1 MRINEI
7 FDDVRRTERMLSR
20 ELLVRFALIT
30 VCCATGWLFLR
41 LAFLPVWM
49 VCYMAMAV
57 LEKHLVMRSARMPPR
72 RALWVTC
79 IAGFTLASVFAVL
92 PIMVWNIGSETAK
105 FATGLLLCGAALN
118 IFLLRARN
126 LALGVAYML
135 PICAA
140 FYWIAFS
147 FFTAPT
153 GGTDFWIG
161 LVLCLSLTIYFWVCL
176 VEADRAQT
184 ELTTTRAQFEQAQKI
199 EGIGQMTSGIS
210 HDFNNILNVVQGNLE
225 LLRDYPDTPDRAD
238 FVNEALT
245 ATRRGAEL
253 VQALTS
259 YGRAAASHET
269 LLDPADVLRAVA
281 DMAARVLPANIH
293 LDVQYPAPGQ
303 TIMVNETT
311 LQSALLNLVIN
322 ARDAMP
328 SGGNLTLRVNTSAPA
343 PDTVKASAAG
353 HIAFEVRDTGTGI
366 PPDLIDRVRDPF
378 MSTKPKGEGSGLG
391 LPMVSGF
398 AVKAGGDITIDSTPG
413 AGTTLRLFLPLT

>member
-1 MRINEI
+1 MRIKEI
-7 FDDVRRTERMLSR
+7 FDDVRSTERMLSR
-20 ELLVRFALIT
+20 ELLVRFALISI
-30 VCCATGWLFLR
+30 CCLVAWLFLR
-41 LAFLPVWM
+41 LPFLPLWV
-49 VCYMAMAV
+49 VCYIAMAI
-57 LEKHLVMRSARMPPR
+57 LEKHLVMRSARMPPQ
-72 RALWVTC
+72 RALWVTW
-79 IAGFTLASVFAVL
+79 IAGFTLAGVFAVL
-92 PIMVWNIGSETAK
+92 PILVWQIGTDAAM

-126 LALGVAYML
+126 LAIGVAYML

-140 FYWIAFS
+140 FYAIAAGFYV
-147 FFTAPT
+147 PPL
-153 GGTDFWIG
+153 GGPDFWIG
-161 LVLCLSLTIYFWVCL
+161 LVLCLCLTIYFWLCL

-184 ELTTTRAQFEQAQKI
+184 ELKTIRAQFEQAQKI

-303 TIMVNETT
+303 TLMVNETT

-328 SGGNLTLRVNTSAPA
+328 SGGDLTLRVNSTAAA

-378 MSTKPKGEGSGLG
+378 VSTKPKGAGSGLG

-413 AGTTLRLFLPLT
+413 SGTTVRLFLPLT